1 MGLIAMS
8 DKSQLP
14 DIQGSVPKPDARA
27 SRLNV
32 MLMATVE
39 HANWAAPT
47 RHRVRDLSTGG
58 ARIDHADKML
68 AGESLQISIGAAQ
81 AVTATIKWVRQGSA
95 GLSFDQTIN
104 IDEARQ
110 NVASQ
115 PKAVAPPKL
124 RVASSAPTVGWFKG
138 LKDPYRD

>member
-1 MGLIAMS
+1 MS

-14 DIQGSVPKPDARA
+14 EGSEAVPNPAERA
-27 SRLNV
+27 PRLNV

-39 HANWAAPT
+39 HFRGSAPT

-58 ARIDHADKML
+58 AKIDNADKML
-68 AGESLQISIGAAQ
+68 AGETLQISIGAAQ
-81 AVTATIKWVRQGSA
+81 AITATIKWVRGNSA
-95 GLSFDQTIN
+95 GLSFEEPIN
-104 IDEARQ
+104 IDEARK

-115 PKAVAPPKL
+115 PKPIARPKL
-124 RVASSAPTVGWFKG
+124 RVASSEPTVGWFKG